1 MKALGALLLV
11 FGLIGLLLDLIFW
24 LPAKFSPMVA
34 ALIGA
39 ACLVVVWGGGRM
51 AKIVPTALGMGRHE
65 AVSSQTPSGFTTTAA
80 SCPKC
85 SCQVML
91 GQQFC
96 GGCGSS
102 LVSYCAK
109 CGNTVAEPAR
119 FCGRCGARLS

>member
-1 MKALGALLLV
+1 MLILGTL
-11 FGLIGLLLDLIFW
+11 GLLLDLIFW
-24 LPAKFSPMVA
+24 LPAKFSPVVA
-34 ALIGA
+34 VLIGTV
-39 ACLVVVWGGGRM
+39 CLVVVWGGGRM
-51 AKIVPTALGMGRHE
+51 SQIVPAALGTGRHE

-85 SCQVML
+85 GCQVMP

-102 LVSYCAK
+102 LVSYCEK
-109 CGNTVAEPAR
+109 CGNRVAEPSR